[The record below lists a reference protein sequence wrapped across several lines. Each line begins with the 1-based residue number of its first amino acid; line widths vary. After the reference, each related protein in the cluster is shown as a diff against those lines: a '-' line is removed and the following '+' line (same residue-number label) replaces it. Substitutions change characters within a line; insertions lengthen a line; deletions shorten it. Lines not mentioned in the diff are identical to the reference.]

1 MQIEEHNDSAFN
13 YIKEYIRNFE
23 PNFSLYTVTK
33 DDRIEVGRRIDD
45 IVKSL
50 TIHKDLFYARIK
62 IKKLFK
68 LKFIPN
74 DETQAYRVYNVDFS
88 QSVPVTLVTNAQ

>member
-1 MQIEEHNDSAFN
+1 MQMEEHNDSAFN
-13 YIKEYIRNFE
+13 YMKDYIRNFE

-50 TIHKDLFYARIK
+50 TTHKDLFYARIK
-62 IKKLFK
+62 KSFK

-74 DETQAYRVYNVDFS
+74 DESQAYRVYSVDFS
-88 QSVPVTLVTNAQ
+88 KSDPVTLVTNAQ